1 MGSVNLVL
9 ILKLPRELLEK
20 RGGLPEEIRVS
31 KLPFYA
37 FVLLFLSN
45 ETPFLDIS
53 ILKNHKTVDY
63 GCRQGLRRFRQG
75 NNRRGKSFVR
85 ENICW
90 GN

>member
-1 MGSVNLVL
+1 MPVGSVNLVL

-53 ILKNHKTVDY
+53 ILKITKQWIMGV
-63 GCRQGLRRFRQG
+63 G
-75 NNRRGKSFVR
+75 RG
-85 ENICW
+85 
-90 GN
+90 